1 MSLSLYDIS
10 VPNYL
15 QMLGST
21 IGVLSK
27 SAEHAEQNALDLDD
41 LLVAKLHSDMLPL
54 RFQLVSVVHHS
65 LGAIKG
71 MKEGLF
77 MPPSAMMLDAS
88 YDDMQILLN
97 DASKEI
103 ESMTKDEINAL
114 SGKAMLF
121 KMGGFELPF
130 TAEDF
135 IQSFSLPNF
144 YFHVTTTYD
153 ILRKEGI
160 ELGKLDFL
168 GNLRTIL

>member
-10 VPNYL
+10 IPNYL

-21 IGVLSK
+21 TGVLSK
-27 SAEHAEQNALDLDD
+27 SAEHAEQNGLDVDT
-41 LLVAKLHSDMLPL
+41 LLAAKLHPEMLPL

-65 LGAIKG
+65 LGAIEG
-71 MKEGLF
+71 MKQGLF

-88 YDDMQILLN
+88 YQDMQTLLN
-97 DASKEI
+97 DASKQI
-103 ESMTKDEINAL
+103 ELITQDEINAL

-121 KMGGFELPF
+121 KMDGFELPF

-153 ILRKEGI
+153 ILRMEGVP
-160 ELGKLDFL
+160 LGKLDFM
-168 GNLRTIL
+168 GNIRIS

>member
-21 IGVLSK
+21 IGVLNK
-27 SAEHAEQNALDLDD
+27 SAQHAEQNGLDLDT
-41 LLVAKLHSDMLPL
+41 LLAAKLHPDMLPL

-65 LGAIKG
+65 LGAIEG
-71 MKEGLF
+71 MKQGLF

-88 YDDMQILLN
+88 YEDMQTLLN
-97 DASKEI
+97 DASKQI
-103 ESMTKDEINAL
+103 ESISKDEINAQ

-121 KMGGFELPF
+121 KMGAFELPF
-130 TAEDF
+130 TTEDF
-135 IQSFSLPNF
+135 MQSFSLPNF

-153 ILRKEGI
+153 ILRMEGVS
-160 ELGKLDFL
+160 LGKLDFL
-168 GNLRTIL
+168 GKIRTS

>member
-1 MSLSLYDIS
+1 MSLSLFDIS
-10 VPNYL
+10 IPNYL

-21 IGVLSK
+21 LGVLSK
-27 SAEHAEQNALDLDD
+27 SAEHAEQNGLDVDT
-41 LLVAKLHSDMLPL
+41 LLSAKLHPDMLPL

-65 LGAIKG
+65 LGAIYG
-71 MKEGLF
+71 MKQGLF

-88 YDDMQILLN
+88 YEDMQSLLN

-103 ESMTKDEINAL
+103 ESMSKDEINAL

-121 KMGGFELPF
+121 KMDGFELPF

-153 ILRKEGI
+153 ILRMEGVP
-160 ELGKLDFL
+160 LGKLDFM
-168 GNLRTIL
+168 GNIRIS